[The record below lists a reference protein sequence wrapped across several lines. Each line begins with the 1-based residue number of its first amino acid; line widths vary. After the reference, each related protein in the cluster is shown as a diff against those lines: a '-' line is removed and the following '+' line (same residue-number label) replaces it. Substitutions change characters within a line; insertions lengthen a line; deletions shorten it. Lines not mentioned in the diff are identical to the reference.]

1 MHIRSYVKLS
11 TFLSYIFP
19 KHPNHKLLSNDFY
32 QIFFFWRPSRY
43 PIQQSRSTTKR
54 THSIQETVIYSS
66 RTGSAICIIIEI
78 PFRKEESFEKKA
90 SNVTRTRWDGIYN
103 SRNIAVPFFEAK
115 LRARRSAP
123 IFALHVSYYLTVIDI
138 SSPRSCY
145 WKFACATHLDRRT
158 TTRVHVS
165 TRVFRPNTRNRVF
178 GFLLHNTRIRWEGKK
193 HRAFLFFFFFF
204 ENYTRISLSCM
215 YRVYN
220 VKIFDIFLLKL
231 KEKTFL

>member
-115 LRARRSAP
+115 LRARRTDIRVTRFVLSYGYWYFVAA
-123 IFALHVSYYLTVIDI
+123 IVLLKIRVCDTLGSSHNYTDVSI
-138 SSPRSCY
+138 
-145 WKFACATHLDRRT
+145 
-158 TTRVHVS
+158 
-165 TRVFRPNTRNRVF
+165 RVFRPNTRNRVF

-193 HRAFLFFFFFF
+193 HRAFLSSFSSSSSKIILAF
-204 ENYTRISLSCM
+204 R
-215 YRVYN
+215 YRVCIVYITWKSSISSYWN
-220 VKIFDIFLLKL
+220 
-231 KEKTFL
+231 